1 MPTGTE
7 PGMYQV
13 KTLPSGKVTD
23 CWSPSQMVVPWLSVE
38 ETTEVSGLPDKVPGY
53 CKVLEDVYQI

>member
-1 MPTGTE
+1 
-7 PGMYQV
+7 
-13 KTLPSGKVTD
+13 
-23 CWSPSQMVVPWLSVE
+23 MVVPWLSVE